1 MRERAQ
7 ERLAELKQEY
17 VTGEAQLRELVR
29 QEMSLRETLLRIS
42 GAIQVL
48 EEVLEGRQP
57 ERPTP
62 DAKPAPADDG
72 AGLAGNGARPAGPEV
87 LTVP

>member
-7 ERLAELKQEY
+7 ERLSELKQEY
-17 VTGEAQLRELVR
+17 LAGEAQLRELVQ

-48 EEVLEGRQP
+48 EEIIDARESEG
-57 ERPTP
+57 
-62 DAKPAPADDG
+62 PAPG
-72 AGLAGNGARPAGPEV
+72 AGPAGNGARPEV

>member
-7 ERLAELKQEY
+7 ERLSQLKQEY
-17 VTGEAQLRELVR
+17 VTGEAQLRELVQ

-48 EEVLEGRQP
+48 EEIL
-57 ERPTP
+57 
-62 DAKPAPADDG
+62 DARASTADG
-72 AGLAGNGARPAGPEV
+72 IEPAGNGARPEV

>member
-7 ERLAELKQEY
+7 ERLSELKQEY
-17 VTGEAQLRELVR
+17 VTGEAQLRELVQ

-48 EEVLEGRQP
+48 EEIL
-57 ERPTP
+57 
-62 DAKPAPADDG
+62 DAHRSEEPAP
-72 AGLAGNGARPAGPEV
+72 AGNGARPEV